1 MSPEL
6 NLGPTEKRIMEVVW
20 MRGKT
25 TVSDVHQCMVCGQK
39 KLAYTTVMTIMNRL
53 TEKGLLERRKAG
65 KAYRYSVL
73 FQRNEVVRMILH
85 DHLKALTA
93 RFGDEVLLA
102 LAEEIKAMKTDKKTK
117 LINCL
122 N

>member
-1 MSPEL
+1 
-6 NLGPTEKRIMEVVW
+6 MEVVW

-25 TVSDVHQCMVCGQK
+25 TVCDVHQCMVCGQK

-102 LAEEIKAMKTDKKTK
+102 LAEEIKAMKTDKKAK
-117 LINCL
+117 LISCL